1 MRLVIILF
9 LALAVTILLTLMP
22 DVASQMVRIQAFGW
36 EFSARQGAFIV
47 ALLTVL
53 GVVWLIRALV
63 SALLAG
69 PGQVWQSLR
78 TGSRKRR
85 ESLLRDGLAA
95 WLDMRDDHGAKTMR
109 KTRGVIPDWAS
120 GMLRILATPAR
131 DQELPGQHAD
141 PLHVALAARIATDP
155 TAQPAPDPA
164 TRKAQLEAW
173 LAVHPGAPL
182 AQQRLADLAEEEGD
196 WATASQMLEEQ
207 WKRGHR
213 SASAIKPRLAHAYV
227 MMAAEDPDQ
236 GMHHLRKAQRLAP
249 DDAEVVL
256 AMGRAMLRAGDTA
269 AAQKLWLQHVENHDD
284 MAVARELLPLFSKDA
299 MKQYRRMEGRDAP
312 GMNPAHQWLRA
323 QLAQAA
329 NLTGMAREHLDTL
342 LNLHPGPLAWQ
353 SLGDWHASQG
363 DWQEAARC
371 YQHAL
376 DNGSKAG

>member
-9 LALAVTILLTLMP
+9 LALAITILLTLMP
-22 DVASQMVRIQAFGW
+22 DVASQIVRIQAFGW

-53 GVVWLIRALV
+53 GVVWLIRALI

-85 ESLLRDGLAA
+85 ETLLRDGLAA
-95 WLDMRDDHGAKTMR
+95 WLDMRDDHGAKVMR

-131 DQELPGQHAD
+131 DQELPGQRAD
-141 PLHVALAARIATDP
+141 PLQVALAARIATDP
-155 TAQPAPDPA
+155 AAHPAPDLA
-164 TRKAQLEAW
+164 TRKAHLEAW

-196 WATASQMLEEQ
+196 WATACQMLEEQ

-227 MMAAEDPDQ
+227 ALASAEPDQ
-236 GMHHLRKAQRLAP
+236 EMHHLRKAQRLAP
-249 DDAEVVL
+249 DNPEVIL
-256 AMGRAMLRAGDTA
+256 AMGQAMLRSGDTT
-269 AAQKLWLQHVENHDD
+269 AAQKLWLQHVEDHDD

-299 MKQYRRMEGRDAP
+299 MKQYRRMEGRDAT
-312 GMNPAHQWLRA
+312 GMNPALQWLRA

-329 NLTGMAREHLDTL
+329 NLSGMAQEHLNDL
-342 LNLHPGPLAWQ
+342 LKLHPGPLAWQ
-353 SLGDWHASQG
+353 SLGDWHAAQG
-363 DWQEAARC
+363 DWQEAARS

-376 DNGSKAG
+376 DNETKAN